1 MTLLIVEDEDIIR
14 KGLIVTLR
22 KLEMDFEHIYEA
34 GDGEEGLRLCREHAP
49 DIIMTDIKM
58 PLMDGLTFI
67 RESQKLLPEGQFII
81 LSGYSDFEYARTALQ
96 YGVKDYLL
104 KPSTKNEIKEVLT
117 RVIGQ
122 LKEQQSL
129 RLELT
134 ERIHTYEK
142 KLDRFQELLLGNIL
156 SGRYPAGEIGHFLS
170 HYSIAFPEEY
180 MAVVCIKITPVVSS
194 DGSSIDYKNH
204 FLWIVSLFEPYTAVY
219 QADILSVYKC
229 LLFNFSRLDSAY
241 SHKIWQNI
249 EEDIRVYS
257 QKHGLR
263 ICLSISRVESSRESL
278 PSMYQEA
285 CMLLHHRLFHPEAV
299 AFHPKR
305 QRNTEAR
312 TPVIPLTMIETL
324 YHYFIG
330 NSQFDLR
337 QNFYSFIHHIL
348 SVENSSPGYVCD
360 CLDRLEETFA
370 LQAAKDGLEPE
381 SAYRIEFSVSE
392 AMTACDSPDALT
404 DALYARLMNY
414 WKQKKDGSAPASH
427 MASSPV
433 DQAIAYMEQN
443 YYLDLDLSMI
453 SDLISMNSS
462 YFSSLFKK
470 KTGLNL
476 INYLQNVRI
485 EKSKQLL
492 LNTNQKLYE
501 ISEAVGIPNVKYFC
515 KLFKD
520 YTGVTPSEFR
530 KKEHSS

>member
-180 MAVVCIKITPVVSS
+180 MAVVCIKITPVISS

-241 SHKIWQNI
+241 GHKIWQNI
-249 EEDIRVYS
+249 
-257 QKHGLR
+257 
-263 ICLSISRVESSRESL
+263 CLLYTSRCV
-278 PSMYQEA
+278 
-285 CMLLHHRLFHPEAV
+285 
-299 AFHPKR
+299 
-305 QRNTEAR
+305 
-312 TPVIPLTMIETL
+312 
-324 YHYFIG
+324 
-330 NSQFDLR
+330 
-337 QNFYSFIHHIL
+337 
-348 SVENSSPGYVCD
+348 
-360 CLDRLEETFA
+360 
-370 LQAAKDGLEPE
+370 
-381 SAYRIEFSVSE
+381 
-392 AMTACDSPDALT
+392 
-404 DALYARLMNY
+404 
-414 WKQKKDGSAPASH
+414 
-427 MASSPV
+427 
-433 DQAIAYMEQN
+433 
-443 YYLDLDLSMI
+443 
-453 SDLISMNSS
+453 
-462 YFSSLFKK
+462 
-470 KTGLNL
+470 
-476 INYLQNVRI
+476 
-485 EKSKQLL
+485 
-492 LNTNQKLYE
+492 
-501 ISEAVGIPNVKYFC
+501 
-515 KLFKD
+515 
-520 YTGVTPSEFR
+520 
-530 KKEHSS
+530 